1 MIVFCIVC
9 ICIVLSSV
17 LEITMETFDVSSIMK
32 KFMRD
37 ATHLMLAISFE
48 SSKRIMLVTWLE
60 CLSNVVR
67 KK

>member
-1 MIVFCIVC
+1 MFCIVC

-37 ATHLMLAISFE
+37 ATHLMLTVSFE